1 MKTHDELAADFC
13 SQIRSLDII
22 EIKDIPNIDLYM
34 DQVTTFMEKFLS
46 SYKRS
51 EDDKILTKTMI
62 NNYAK
67 AKIFPAPVKKKY
79 SRAHLMLLIMIY
91 HLKSILSIKDIGIL
105 FHSALAETDTA
116 VQAKKIENIYG
127 GFIYLQKAMQ
137 DSLSASIQ
145 GETSQAFFETDFL
158 SAFPDEETKQLM
170 MVLLLV
176 IRANV
181 EKQLAER
188 ALDSFYSEKG
198 SHSQH
203 KNKT

>member
-13 SQIRSLDII
+13 SQIRSLSII
-22 EIKDIPNIDLYM
+22 EIEDIPNIDLYM
-34 DQVTTFMEKFLS
+34 DQVTTFMEKSLS

-67 AKIFPAPVKKKY
+67 AKIFPAPIKKKY

-105 FHSALAETDTA
+105 FHSALAETDKD

-127 GFIYLQKAMQ
+127 GFIYLQKAVQ
-137 DSLSASIQ
+137 DSLSTSIR
-145 GETSQAFFETDFL
+145 GETCQAFFENSFIC
-158 SAFPDEETKQLM
+158 AFPDEATKQLM

-176 IRANV
+176 IRANA

-188 ALDSFYSEKG
+188 ALDSCISEKNP
-198 SHSQH
+198 SQH
-203 KNKT
+203 KNKV